1 MKWCFENSA
10 LEDLANISFYE
21 MRYAESVDEACL
33 RADHI
38 IDDIVYELSTLP
50 ERFAERAY
58 GLPTRFGAFVPRGNA
73 SHSIG

>member
-38 IDDIVYELSTLP
+38 IDDIVCQPFPSVLRNGHTVS
-50 ERFAERAY
+50 
-58 GLPTRFGAFVPRGNA
+58 PTRFGAFVPRG
-73 SHSIG
+73 STSYSIG